1 MPSRQLTPPPKVK
14 AEAKTTVPEA
24 PPLPKPEDET
34 TLGNHSIR
42 HAEQLVA
49 LLDNGVPVYVLSR
62 ISHNHT
68 PQSDFYRI
76 QFLGYARAEGHKWLP
91 IKGESTE
98 WLNTCNCLQVS
109 VDHPS
114 HSIVFGPKSG
124 FHISP
129 ELSGLGL
136 SSYAYSKIINW
147 LKDHYPEYAVLPSPV
162 PPPETEGEEAR
173 THRNSR
179 LAAHGFDFEWDD
191 SLEANGHYFK
201 GKARQLISGWDTE
214 KVSEISLTALLTT
227 VSRQDEERI
236 ALEHKLH
243 GLQSQERSL
252 EITLQKERQTNLILT
267 GVTCFVLI
275 FGLLRALDLF

>member
-1 MPSRQLTPPPKVK
+1 MPSKQLTPPPKVK
-14 AEAKTTVPEA
+14 AEAAEPEA
-24 PPLPKPEDET
+24 PILPKPEDET
-34 TLGNHSIR
+34 ALGNHSIR
-42 HAEQLVA
+42 HAEQLLA
-49 LLDNGVPVYVLSR
+49 LIDNGVPVYIFSR
-62 ISHNHT
+62 TSHYHT

-76 QFLGYARAEGHKWLP
+76 QFMGYARAEGQKWLP
-91 IKGESTE
+91 LNGESSE
-98 WLNTCNCLQVS
+98 WLNTRNCLQVC

-114 HSIVFGPKSG
+114 HSVVLGPKSG
-124 FHISP
+124 FHLSP

-136 SSYAYSKIINW
+136 SSYAYSQIINW
-147 LKDHYPEYAVLPSPV
+147 LKDHYPDYRVLPSAV

-191 SLEANGHYFK
+191 SLEANGRYFK
-201 GKARQLISGWDTE
+201 AKVRQLISGWDSD

-252 EITLQKERQTNLILT
+252 EITLQKEKQTNLILT

-275 FGLLRALDLF
+275 FGLMRALDLF